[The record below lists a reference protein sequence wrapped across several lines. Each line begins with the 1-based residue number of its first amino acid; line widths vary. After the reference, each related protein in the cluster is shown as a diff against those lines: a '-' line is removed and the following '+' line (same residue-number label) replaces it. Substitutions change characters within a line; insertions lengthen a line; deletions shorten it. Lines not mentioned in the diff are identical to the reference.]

1 MITLAR
7 IELRKLLT
15 TPAAYVSLAITVVLT
30 ALSVGVGVML
40 AGVSGSPPLGSPANV
55 DKTLSVAAL
64 SSMVM
69 LVMGILAMAGE
80 FRHRTII
87 ATYLAEPRR
96 ARVLVAKVGVL
107 GAVGTVFGAVTFGLG
122 YGLAV
127 ALYAF
132 RGVHHL
138 DVDLTRAWLGAAL
151 AGGCYALLGVA
162 LGALTRNTVGA
173 VLGGLAWVQI
183 VEVGIL
189 QSVWPSVAKWLP
201 TGAGVAV
208 TGPGATPGLLAP
220 GIAALVLV
228 GWAAVLSLLATRIS
242 LRREL
247 R

>member
-1 MITLAR
+1 MNTLIRIEWRKLVTSPAVYVAAAITLA
-7 IELRKLLT
+7 LT
-15 TPAAYVSLAITVVLT
+15 TASVT
-30 ALSVGVGVML
+30 VGVLL
-40 AGVSGSPPLGSPANV
+40 AGYSGTPPAGSPSNV
-55 DKTLSVAAL
+55 EKTLSVAAL

-69 LVMGILAMAGE
+69 LVLGILAVAGE
-80 FRHRTII
+80 YRHRTII
-87 ATYLAEPRR
+87 STYLAEPHHG
-96 ARVLVAKVGVL
+96 RVLAAKATLLAAL
-107 GAVGTVFGAVTFGLG
+107 GTAFGAVTFGFGL
-122 YGLAV
+122 GLAV
-127 ALYAF
+127 ILYTA

-138 DVDLTRAWLGAAL
+138 DVDLARAWLGAAL

-189 QSVWPSVAKWLP
+189 QGVWPSVAKWLP

-208 TGPGATPGLLAP
+208 TGPGSVPGLLAP
-220 GIAALVLV
+220 GSAALVLV
-228 GWAAVLSLLATRIS
+228 GWATALCLLATRVS

>member
-15 TPAAYVSLAITVVLT
+15 TPAAYVSLAITIVLT

-107 GAVGTVFGAVTFGLG
+107 GAVGAVFGAVTFGFG

-127 ALYAF
+127 VLYAF

-138 DVDLTRAWLGAAL
+138 EVDLTRAWLGAAL

-162 LGALTRNTVGA
+162 LGALMRNTVGA

-183 VEVGIL
+183 IEVGIL
-189 QSVWPSVAKWLP
+189 QNVWPSVAKWLP

-208 TGPGATPGLLAP
+208 TGPGDVPGLLAP
-220 GIAALVLV
+220 GVAALVLV